1 MAAWFV
7 CHSDIKGRNLT
18 YKKMNLSSEIWE
30 FNTCMLI
37 IEYYRQKVATST
49 FGFPRQLRSLSNL
62 ERSATTL
69 TLGK

>member
-1 MAAWFV
+1 MFIYQMAACFV

-37 IEYYRQKVATST
+37 IEY
-49 FGFPRQLRSLSNL
+49 
-62 ERSATTL
+62 
-69 TLGK
+69 